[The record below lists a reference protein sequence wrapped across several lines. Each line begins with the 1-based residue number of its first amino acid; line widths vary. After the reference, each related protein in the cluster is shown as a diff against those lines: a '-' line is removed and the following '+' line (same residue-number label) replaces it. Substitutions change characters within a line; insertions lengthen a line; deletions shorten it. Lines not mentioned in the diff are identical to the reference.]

1 MVAWEKAKGK
11 QTSGN
16 QQKREI
22 ERVSLGLGDTKV
34 RLVGDVMPRYCYWV
48 VTKDGKK
55 MPVECLQF
63 ERETESFNSSVRDPF
78 KEIDADIYAE
88 KPQFAYVCN
97 VLDRKDN
104 KVKLLDLRSTI
115 YAQIVDYATNPEYGS
130 PADSETG
137 YDLTLKKEKTGPL
150 PQNVKYTVIPA
161 RSSKALS
168 DEERSL
174 ELYDLSKIF
183 KRQTYDEQK
192 QWLLENTTLFA
203 GEVSDEFKAS
213 EGVDDLA

>member
-11 QTSGN
+11 QTTGN
-16 QQKREI
+16 QSKREI
-22 ERVSLGLGDTKV
+22 ERITLGAGDTKV

-63 ERETESFNSSVRDPF
+63 DRETESFNSNIKDPF
-78 KEIDADIYAE
+78 KEIDPDVYAE
-88 KPQFAYVCN
+88 KPNFAYVCN
-97 VLDRKDN
+97 VIDRKDN
-104 KVKLLDLRSTI
+104 KVKLFDLRSTI
-115 YAQIVDYATNPEYGS
+115 YSQVVDYATNPEYGS
-130 PADSETG
+130 PADNENG
-137 YDLTLKKEKTGPL
+137 YDFTIKKEKTGPL

-168 DEERSL
+168 EEERAL

-203 GEVSDEFKAS
+203 GDVGNEFKA